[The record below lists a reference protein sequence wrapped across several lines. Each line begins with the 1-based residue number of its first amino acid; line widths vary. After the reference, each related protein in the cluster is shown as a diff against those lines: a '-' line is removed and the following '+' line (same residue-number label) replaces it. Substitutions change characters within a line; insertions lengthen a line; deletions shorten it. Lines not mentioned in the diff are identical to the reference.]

1 MKFLT
6 IATVKDVFRSLPQA
20 DQKRLWEENVQ
31 WTVDLK
37 KKMGDKFNLYA
48 EVGWG
53 RLVSI
58 SEYNS
63 VEEYSQ
69 SLESPPMAQAGLIN
83 YESYPLIEVDE
94 KTLDAWTESLKAAK

>member
-6 IATVKDVFRSLPQA
+6 IGTVKDVFRTLPQA
-20 DQKRLWEENVQ
+20 EQKRLWKENAQ
-31 WTVDLK
+31 WALDFK

-69 SLESPPMAQAGLIN
+69 SLESPPMAQAGFIN
-83 YESYPLIEVDE
+83 YESYPLIEMDE
-94 KTLDAWTESLKAAK
+94 ETLVA

>member
-6 IATVKDVFRSLPQA
+6 MATVKDVFRTLPQA
-20 DQKRLWEENVQ
+20 EQKRLWEENVQ
-31 WTVDLK
+31 WMVDFK
-37 KKMGDKFNLYA
+37 RRMRDKFNIYA

-58 SEYNS
+58 GEYRS

-69 SLESPPMAQAGLIN
+69 SLESPPMPQAGFIN
-83 YESYPLIEVDE
+83 YESYPLIEMDE
-94 KTLDAWTESLKAAK
+94 EALRAWLESLGVAK